1 MYNDKKI
8 FILGMARSGYE
19 VAKLL
24 SKHNN
29 DITITDMKEQDPT
42 QVAEL
47 INLGVKYVITNSP
60 EDLLDDTF
68 DVLIKNPGIIKTHP
82 CVIKAKK
89 LNIKVVNELEVAYT
103 FLPKVKIVGITG
115 SNGKTTTTTLIHE
128 ILKKGGIPVHLGGN
142 IGFPLSSLVDKV
154 KIGDTLVIE
163 ISDHQLID
171 MYDFKTDISILTNLY
186 QNHLD
191 FHGSYDAYKIVKK
204 KIFNNHTN
212 KDIAIIN
219 KGSNES
225 LELTKDII
233 SSKIYFSAGIK
244 CECCIDGDYIVYNDE
259 KIINT
264 NDIKLQGLHNYEN
277 VMCAIIVAKQFN
289 ISNEIINSILTT
301 FGGVEHRIEFVRT
314 YKERDFYN
322 DSKSTN
328 VDSTIIALDSFKRPT
343 ILIMGGLD
351 RGHLFDDLRGHMK
364 NVKLIVC
371 YGETKDRIKLWCDK
385 HNIECIVKNTLI
397 ESTNEAWRVSKEK
410 DIILLSPACASWDQY
425 KRFEDRGDE
434 FKAVVNNIK

>member
-1 MYNDKKI
+1 MYNNKKI
-8 FILGMARSGYE
+8 LILGMARSGYE

-29 DITITDMKEQDPT
+29 DITITDMKEQDPD

-47 INLGVKYVITNSP
+47 ISLGVKYVITSTP

-68 DVLIKNPGIIKTHP
+68 DILVKNPGIIKTHN
-82 CVIKAKK
+82 CVVKAKE
-89 LNIKVVNELEVAYT
+89 LNMKVINELEVAYT

-115 SNGKTTTTTLIHE
+115 SNGKTTTTTLIYE
-128 ILKKGGIPVHLGGN
+128 MLKKGGIPVHLGGN
-142 IGFPLSSLVDKV
+142 IGYPLSSLVDSV
-154 KIGDTLVIE
+154 KTGDVLVIE

-171 MYDFKTDISILTNLY
+171 MYDFKTDISVLTNLY

-191 FHGSYDAYKIVKK
+191 FHGSYDAYKITKK
-204 KIFNNHTN
+204 KIFNNHTE

-219 KGSNES
+219 KGSNEC
-225 LELTKDII
+225 LELTKDIV
-233 SSKIYFSAGIK
+233 SSKSYFSAAIK
-244 CECCIDGDYIVYNDE
+244 CGCCLDGDYIVYNDE

-264 NDIKLQGLHNYEN
+264 NDIKLQGIHNYEN
-277 VMCAIIVAKQFN
+277 IMCAIMVAKEFN

-351 RGHLFDDLRGHMK
+351 RGHLFDDLKGHIK
-364 NVKLIVC
+364 NVKLVLC
-371 YGETKDRIKLWCDK
+371 YGETKDRIKAWCDE
-385 HNIECIVKNTLI
+385 NDIECIVKNTLI
-397 ESTNEAWRVSKEK
+397 ESTIEAWHISKEK

-434 FKAVVNNIK
+434 FKATVNNIN

>member
-24 SKHNN
+24 SKYNN

-42 QVAEL
+42 QVTEL
-47 INLGVKYVITNSP
+47 INLDVKYIITNSP
-60 EDLLDDTF
+60 EDLLDNTF

-82 CVIKAKK
+82 CVVKAKE

-115 SNGKTTTTTLIHE
+115 SNGKTTTTTLIYE

-171 MYDFKTDISILTNLY
+171 MYDFKTDISVLTNLY

-191 FHGSYDAYKIVKK
+191 FHGSYDAYKATKK
-204 KIFNNHTN
+204 KIFNNHTK

-233 SSKIYFSAGIK
+233 SNKTYFSAAIK

-264 NDIKLQGLHNYEN
+264 KDIKLQGVHNYEN
-277 VMCAIIVAKQFN
+277 IMCAIIVAKKYN

-351 RGHLFDDLRGHMK
+351 RGHLFDDLRGHIK
-364 NVKLIVC
+364 NVKLVIC
-371 YGETKDRIKLWCDK
+371 YGETKDRIKLWCDEN
-385 HNIECIVKNTLI
+385 NIKCIVKNTLI
-397 ESTNEAWRVSKEK
+397 EATNEAWHISKEK

>member
-364 NVKLIVC
+364 NVKLVIC
-371 YGETKDRIKLWCDK
+371 YGETKDRIKLWCDEN
-385 HNIECIVKNTLI
+385 NIECIVKNTLI
-397 ESTNEAWRVSKEK
+397 DSTNEAWHISKEK

>member
-1 MYNDKKI
+1 MYKDKKI
-8 FILGMARSGYE
+8 LILGMAKSGYE

-29 DITITDMKEQDPT
+29 DITITDVKEQDST

-47 INLGVKYVITNSP
+47 ISLGVKYVITNSP
-60 EDLLDDTF
+60 ENLLDKTF
-68 DVLIKNPGIIKTHP
+68 DVLVKNPGIIKTHP
-82 CVIKAKK
+82 CVIKAKE
-89 LNIKVVNELEVAYT
+89 LNMKVVNELEVAYT

-115 SNGKTTTTTLIHE
+115 SNGKTTTTTLIYE

-142 IGFPLSSLVDKV
+142 IGYPLSSLVDNI

-171 MYDFKTDISILTNLY
+171 MYNFKTDISVLTNLY

-191 FHGSYDAYKIVKK
+191 FHGSYDAYKATKK
-204 KIFNNHTN
+204 KIFNNHTE

-225 LELTKDII
+225 LELTKDIN
-233 SSKIYFSAGIK
+233 SSKRYFSAGVK
-244 CECCIDGDYIVYNDE
+244 CECSLDGDYIVYNDE

-264 NDIKLQGLHNYEN
+264 NDIKLQGIHNYEN
-277 VMCAIIVAKQFN
+277 IMCAIMVVKEFN
-289 ISNEIINSILTT
+289 ISNVIINSILTT

-351 RGHLFDDLRGHMK
+351 RGHLFDDLKGHMQ
-364 NVKLIVC
+364 NIKLVIC
-371 YGETKDRIKLWCDK
+371 YGETKDRIKSWCTENDIDCTIK
-385 HNIECIVKNTLI
+385 DTLI
-397 ESTNEAWRVSKEK
+397 ESTNEAWRISKEK

-425 KRFEDRGDE
+425 ERFEDRGDE
-434 FKAVVNNIK
+434 FKKTVNNIN